1 MTINIKNKHLLGIQH
16 LSADEITRFLDAAES
31 FKEILARPI
40 KKVPTLRGCTIVN
53 LFFEPS
59 TRTKLSFELAAKRL
73 SADTVS
79 VSASTSSVLKG
90 ETLIDT
96 VKNIE
101 AMKPSAIVIRHSFS
115 GVPWLLARHVECSI
129 INAGD
134 GINEHPTQALLDAFT
149 IKEHFGR
156 LAGLKIAIVG
166 DILHSRV
173 AHSGARLFSMMGAD
187 VVVCGPLSLMPPKP
201 EVLGVKVAKRLEE
214 AVDGADVVMS
224 LRIQKERQ
232 ENALISSEREYARF
246 FGISSDIMAYAKKNV
261 LLMHP
266 GPINRGVE
274 MTQDA
279 ADCEQSVILDQV
291 TNGVAVRM
299 ATLSLLLAG
308 SQG

>member
-16 LSADEITRFLDAAES
+16 LSADEITRFLDTAES

-101 AMKPSAIVIRHSFS
+101 AMKPSAIVIRHSLS

-156 LAGLKIAIVG
+156 LAGLKIAIIG

-187 VVVCGPLSLMPPKP
+187 VFVCGPLSLMPPKP

-224 LRIQKERQ
+224 LRLQKERQ
-232 ENALISSEREYARF
+232 ESALISSEREYARF
-246 FGISSDIMAYAKKNV
+246 FGISSDVMVHAKKNV
-261 LLMHP
+261 LVMHP

-274 MTQDA
+274 MTPDA
-279 ADCEQSVILDQV
+279 ADGEQSAILEQV

-308 SQG
+308 SEG